1 MEKITAASISGSIEL
16 FLDFIRETEQ
26 NRNIAIAEEKEAN
39 EATQDILHAIE
50 FRDYGSYKPAQLVK
64 KIQATR
70 QRRRDAKD
78 SIDAMA
84 PVCEWADM
92 NRPTIKNLER
102 LLGEVRKVE
111 RRQAGR
117 AYYPR
122 TSILNDGQRKES

>member
-1 MEKITAASISGSIEL
+1 MERITAASISGSIEL

-26 NRNIAIAEEKEAN
+26 NRNIAVAEEKEAN

-50 FRDYGSYKPAQLVK
+50 FKEYLGHKPAQLVK
-64 KIQATR
+64 KIQTTR

-78 SIDAMA
+78 SIDAMT
-84 PVCEWADM
+84 PVCEWADL

-111 RRQAGR
+111 CRQAVR

-122 TSILNDGQRKES
+122 TDILTK